1 MTITMYPTLQA
12 FYEENREGR
21 LHSPEAGYGTNWRLD
36 GYHHPWKVSYV
47 EHTGEIYAVQKCL
60 TSHEEAPHATSYGPL
75 FVLGTVPP
83 DPVPDIRSVYYATL
97 DRILDGWTDHC
108 GPKNGLTWIR
118 DCIEA
123 DTAARLRE
131 TSP

>member
-1 MTITMYPTLQA
+1 MPITMYPTLQA
-12 FYEENREGR
+12 FYEENHEGR
-21 LHSPEAGYGTNWRLD
+21 LHSPEAGY
-36 GYHHPWKVSYV
+36 
-47 EHTGEIYAVQKCL
+47 AVHQSL
-60 TSHEEAPHATSYGPL
+60 TSHAEAQLAMSYGPL

>member
-1 MTITMYPTLQA
+1 M
-12 FYEENREGR
+12 
-21 LHSPEAGYGTNWRLD
+21 
-36 GYHHPWKVSYV
+36 SYV

-108 GPKNGLTWIR
+108 GPKKRPDVDTRLHRGRHGGPSTR
-118 DCIEA
+118 DFP
-123 DTAARLRE
+123 L
-131 TSP
+131 SS